1 MASSSSSSTFVASLI
16 VLCAVIS
23 YAEPHDATK
32 KIGKVKPPT
41 PKTPKTIINDAT
53 GEELVQIIDEH
64 QHVAVLFYEKLDKK
78 TQKVLS
84 QMEEMET
91 EDLDVSIVR

>member
-1 MASSSSSSTFVASLI
+1 MASSTYIASLLLLFALISST
-16 VLCAVIS
+16 
-23 YAEPHDATK
+23 EPQDATK
-32 KIGKVKPPT
+32 KIGKIKAPT
-41 PKTPKTIINDAT
+41 PKTPNTIINDAT
-53 GEELVQIIDEH
+53 GEELVHIIDEH

-91 EDLDVSIVR
+91 EDLDVAIVR